1 VAKSGRHDAGIRAAG
16 SRGRDRVH
24 KRQIT
29 LAPQAEVAQ
38 SLPLLLKV
46 GWTAIVVAILY
57 IYWREY
63 GLENLGAR
71 ASTCLEVDFAADRVF
86 GPLTHL

>member
-1 VAKSGRHDAGIRAAG
+1 
-16 SRGRDRVH
+16 
-24 KRQIT
+24 
-29 LAPQAEVAQ
+29 
-38 SLPLLLKV
+38 LLLKV